1 MGTFVLAL
9 QEAAAPGG
17 GGTLLGNWI
26 RGTPWIDIV
35 GLVIVATFLGLGIKH
50 GLVWQVTRLLG
61 MLIAVAIARSV
72 SPELVPKFVQALE
85 LPERACQG
93 IVWLLTFVACLLIAS
108 GIGMIG
114 KRALQA
120 VQLGPMDR
128 TGGALAGAL
137 TGMVVHSALMVL
149 LMSVGSTRWTTSTFE
164 GSRSAVL
171 LDNLARKSNVLLN
184 AQAAERIV
192 GPWGQQY
199 DLQKGREMRER
210 ALAVEQNARQ
220 GVVPVESTPRA
231 VR

>member
-1 MGTFVLAL
+1 
-9 QEAAAPGG
+9 
-17 GGTLLGNWI
+17 
-26 RGTPWIDIV
+26 
-35 GLVIVATFLGLGIKH
+35 
-50 GLVWQVTRLLG
+50 
-61 MLIAVAIARSV
+61 
-72 SPELVPKFVQALE
+72 
-85 LPERACQG
+85 
-93 IVWLLTFVACLLIAS
+93 
-108 GIGMIG
+108 
-114 KRALQA
+114 
-120 VQLGPMDR
+120 
-128 TGGALAGAL
+128 
-137 TGMVVHSALMVL
+137 MVL

-220 GVVPVESTPRA
+220 GVVPVESPPRA